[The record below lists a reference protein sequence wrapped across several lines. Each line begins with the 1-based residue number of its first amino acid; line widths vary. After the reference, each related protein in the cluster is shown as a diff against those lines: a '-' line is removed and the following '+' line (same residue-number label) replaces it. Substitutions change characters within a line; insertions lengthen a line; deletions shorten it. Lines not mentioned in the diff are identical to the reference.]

1 MPITDIANMIEAND
15 PTVTEVILIGLNGG
29 EEATPSVSTITLA
42 ENLSIYPNPAQTEAT
57 ISYLLPTEND
67 MMTIRVFDV
76 QGKEMMNEVIK
87 EPSMIGSY
95 DIQLSN
101 YAGGIYFVK
110 VQANNFSET
119 RKLIVDKD

>member
-1 MPITDIANMIEAND
+1 
-15 PTVTEVILIGLNGG
+15 
-29 EEATPSVSTITLA
+29 
-42 ENLSIYPNPAQTEAT
+42 
-57 ISYLLPTEND
+57 